1 MFIDEL
7 LAAFLLKMTLI
18 EMTFILRLFTQ
29 TVNALWLSSLLIH
42 IFEVYGLHSQL

>member
-18 EMTFILRLFTQ
+18 EMTFILRLFT
-29 TVNALWLSSLLIH
+29 VNALWLSFLLIH